1 MKTEQLPLHLY
12 SGKYGRCHVQGI
24 ATDGEFFYLSFT
36 TMLLKTDLAGNAV
49 GSVTGLTGHLGCI
62 ALAPDGSV
70 IGSLEYKNDE
80 IGQGILKTIGQERR
94 QDDAFYAVRFD
105 PERIDRMNMDAL
117 TTGVMT
123 RSRLTDVCEDYA
135 ALVEE
140 NGAAVPHR
148 YGCSGIDGITCL
160 PEADGTTSV
169 LVAYGIYGDTNRQD
183 NDCQVLVQY
192 RWERLLAAMSAQ
204 TELRCD
210 DRIFVRTGN
219 TTYGIQNL
227 EYDPYTDLLLAAVY
241 PGRKPS
247 FPNYELFWIDPKKR
261 SRTPDGQTCFGLS
274 DQTIIAKDGLTVD
287 AFLEREPSG
296 EITGCRFPLGSTG
309 IIALGDGTYY
319 FSEDDR
325 EGDGPDQCYTHIRRF
340 RLTKSGFQCLTDTAN

>member
-1 MKTEQLPLHLY
+1 MKTDHLPLHLF

-24 ATDGEFFYLSFT
+24 ATDGEFFYVSFT
-36 TMLLKTDLAGNAV
+36 TILLKTDLSGRAV

-62 ALAPDGSV
+62 ASAPDGSI

-80 IGQGILKTIGQERR
+80 IGRGILKTLGQDIR
-94 QDDAFYAVRFD
+94 QNDAFYAVRFD
-105 PERIDRMNMDAL
+105 PKKIDRMNMDAL
-117 TTGVMT
+117 TTGVMM
-123 RSRLTDVCEDYA
+123 RARLTDVCEDYSDV
-135 ALVEE
+135 VEQE
-140 NGAAVPHR
+140 GGAVPHR

-169 LVAYGIYGDTNRQD
+169 LVAYGIYGDANRQD

-192 RWERLLAAMSAQ
+192 KWEHLLTAMSAQ
-204 TELRCD
+204 TDIRCD

-227 EYDPYTDLLLAAVY
+227 EYDSYTGLLLAAVY

-247 FPNYELFWIDPKKR
+247 FPNYEMFWIDPKKR
-261 SRTPDGQTCFGLS
+261 SRTSDGQTCFGLS
-274 DQTIIAKDGLTVD
+274 DRTFTAEDGMVVD
-287 AFLEREPSG
+287 AFLEKDESTG
-296 EITGCRFPLGSTG
+296 ITGCRFPLGSTG

-319 FSEDDR
+319 FSEHGR
-325 EGDGPDQCYTHIRRF
+325 EGDGPDQCYTEIGRF
-340 RLTKSGFQCLTDTAN
+340 RLTPSGFQRLTDESN